1 MDRQYKRWLDFIGRQ
16 HMLNFIGGLSCVF
29 VFAAVA
35 FVDVVSRDSGYAEK
49 PMNMLVDAESS
60 HDAD

>member
-1 MDRQYKRWLDFIGRQ
+1 
-16 HMLNFIGGLSCVF
+16 MLNFIGGLSCVF
-29 VFAAVA
+29 VSAAVA